1 MNETNKRK
9 TLLLLLTAL
18 ILILGALMPGL
29 LARIHEGS
37 YKPDYAAMN
46 SVELQLRGAQA
57 SLKETMSVISNS
69 TNTLE
74 VSESMA
80 TRSAGEVLEL
90 AEELLQPYVDAG
102 LIPVPDLNIAKQAYS
117 CKPFLT
123 VFEGEMAASVVAWQ
137 VLIQFDEEEPALV
150 LGIDDR
156 SGALMVLD
164 YTSSKLEFYPSYFIP
179 DETMETLSELYLSGL
194 GDEFTQKFPEVVNTY
209 TEDGG
214 IRAQHGRID
223 WETEFGP
230 AGISF
235 DVWPYGVTVSLF

>member
-1 MNETNKRK
+1 MNRTNRNNY
-9 TLLLLLTAL
+9 LLLLLTAL

-29 LARIHEGS
+29 MARIHEDS

-46 SVELQLRGAQA
+46 SVELHLQGAQT
-57 SLKETMSVISNS
+57 SLKETISVISNS

-80 TRSAGEVLEL
+80 TRSAGEVLEM
-90 AEELLQPYVDAG
+90 AEELVQPYVDAG

-117 CKPFLT
+117 CKPYLT
-123 VFEGEMAASVVAWQ
+123 VFEGEMVASVIAWQ
-137 VLIQFDEEEPALV
+137 ILIQFDEEEPALV
-150 LGIDDR
+150 LGIDDQ
-156 SGALMVLD
+156 SGVLMVLD
-164 YTSSKLEFYPSYFIP
+164 YQSSKLEFTPTYFVP
-179 DETMETLSELYLSGL
+179 DVTMQTLSELYLSGL
-194 GDEFTQKFPEVVNTY
+194 GEEFLQEFPTAVDSY
-209 TEDGG
+209 TKGDV
-214 IRAQHGRID
+214 RAQHWTID